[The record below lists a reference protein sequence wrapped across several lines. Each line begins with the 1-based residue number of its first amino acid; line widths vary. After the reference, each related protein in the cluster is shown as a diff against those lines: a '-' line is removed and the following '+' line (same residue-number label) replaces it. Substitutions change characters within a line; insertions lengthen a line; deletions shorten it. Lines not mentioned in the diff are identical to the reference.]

1 MSELKRQARRLSD
14 LFAELAEKGTW
25 FEFNY
30 YVAWRKH
37 PCECPDLRSDLS
49 NWRVAK
55 PHKIIDLSIMIDSDI
70 DMEFTNLIDFK
81 IQPYHSAI
89 GHLTGFDNS
98 TNNNYAIHNGINKF
112 SKCRIRQKYWH
123 SWNGGKRPIPEGLAG
138 AIRLRNKSIAYL
150 NTTDKWEYDGVLTDC
165 DIIAFWIDGPAE
177 EYKYKWE
184 K

>member
-1 MSELKRQARRLSD
+1 VSKCDECKNEYMAAIFPCNNCKFDPALNDQFKP
-14 LFAELAEKGTW
+14 EK
-25 FEFNY
+25 
-30 YVAWRKH
+30 
-37 PCECPDLRSDLS
+37 
-49 NWRVAK
+49 
-55 PHKIIDLSIMIDSDI
+55 KIIDLSTMIDSDI
-70 DMEFTNLIDFK
+70 DMEFTNLIDFE

-89 GHLTGFDNS
+89 GRLTGFDIS

-150 NTTDKWEYDGVLTDC
+150 NTTDKWEHDGVLTDC
-165 DIIAFWIDGPAE
+165 DIIAFWIDGTAND
-177 EYKYKWE
+177 YKYEWE